1 MNSEIM
7 IKKAL
12 TGTVYMQIIILH
24 RRYAIKQNESV
35 GFVKSKTYAFI
46 LEFWN
51 LFGFK
56 KSQEKICNMFFL
68 ALLTINCRK

>member
-12 TGTVYMQIIILH
+12 IGIVYMQIMILH

-51 LFGFK
+51 RIGFK
-56 KSQEKICNMFFL
+56 KSLRKKYNMFFL

>member
-1 MNSEIM
+1 MNNEIM

-12 TGTVYMQIIILH
+12 IGTVYMQIIILH

-46 LEFWN
+46 LEF
-51 LFGFK
+51 
-56 KSQEKICNMFFL
+56 
-68 ALLTINCRK
+68 

>member
-12 TGTVYMQIIILH
+12 TGIVYMQIIILH
-24 RRYAIKQNESV
+24 RRYAIKQNKSA

-51 LFGFK
+51 RIGFK
-56 KSQEKICNMFFL
+56 KSQ
-68 ALLTINCRK
+68 RKTKNADM